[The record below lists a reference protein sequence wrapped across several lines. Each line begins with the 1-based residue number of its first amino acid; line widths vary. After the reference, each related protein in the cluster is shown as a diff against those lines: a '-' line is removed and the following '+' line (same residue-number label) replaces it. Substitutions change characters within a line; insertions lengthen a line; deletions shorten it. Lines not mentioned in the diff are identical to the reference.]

1 MHMALLARFQTRVLF
16 TSIIYCPQSSLFL
29 FLLSCFYFCYCG
41 NQTATRHNEL
51 TILNKLVFISATY
64 CPHIS
69 SVWSLLIWC
78 WLYLRSC
85 IGLFYLLCTHG
96 ITNLIG
102 LLFVCE
108 GLSFTLTSPVTHTL
122 LRKSHSAC
130 KGGVQFLLQ
139 FVAVVKTQWKPVLL
153 FPCFHFRFN
162 CIPLSLLFL
171 LLLRCL

>member
-1 MHMALLARFQTRVLF
+1 MKSAFWLRGIIALHFLGYAALVTDTINKSCPRDAHGSVGKVSDQ
-16 TSIIYCPQSSLFL
+16 SPIHIYYLLSLFL

-69 SVWSLLIWC
+69 SVWSLLILC

-85 IGLFYLLCTHG
+85 LGLFYLLCTHG

-108 GLSFTLTSPVTHTL
+108 GLSFALTSQVTHTL

-130 KGGVQFLLQ
+130 
-139 FVAVVKTQWKPVLL
+139 
-153 FPCFHFRFN
+153 
-162 CIPLSLLFL
+162 
-171 LLLRCL
+171 